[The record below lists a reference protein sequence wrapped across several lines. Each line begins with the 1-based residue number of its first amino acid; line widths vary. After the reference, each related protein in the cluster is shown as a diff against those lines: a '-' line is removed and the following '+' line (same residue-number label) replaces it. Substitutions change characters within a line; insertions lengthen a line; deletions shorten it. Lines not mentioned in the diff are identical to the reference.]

1 MTGGRGGPGGGAT
14 GLPPDHLD
22 ELVATDVEHRL
33 FDRPWG
39 PQHVL
44 QAGPRGAP
52 GVLLVHGWP
61 QHWLAWR
68 QVIPALAAEH
78 HVVAVDLRGMG
89 WSDDR
94 TGARPSIDAHAAD
107 LLAVA
112 ERLELD
118 RPALV
123 GHDWGGWI
131 AFRAAMA
138 APARWCQVIGVSITP
153 PWLVPTAVLRHAP
166 VLSYTVAMA
175 RWGRRVARSPRL
187 VATMLRRSASR
198 DAWRDDVGRTVLR
211 SYQDRLARPSAGS
224 TTVGLY
230 GELVRH
236 AALDAMRARRR
247 PLQCPAAVVL
257 GEAEPITTPDLF
269 WGRTQPGELQ
279 LRTVAHAGHWLPEER
294 PDELGAALLELLTSA
309 EGHLEVAGHV
319 PLVDA

>member
-1 MTGGRGGPGGGAT
+1 VTGGPGGPGGAA

-22 ELVATDVEHRL
+22 GLVATDLEHRL
-33 FDRPWG
+33 LDRSWG
-39 PQHVL
+39 QQHVVL
-44 QAGPRGAP
+44 AGPRGAP

-68 QVIPALAAEH
+68 EVIPALAAEH
-78 HVVAVDLRGMG
+78 QVVAVDLRGMG
-89 WSDDR
+89 WSEDR
-94 TGARPSIDAHAAD
+94 TGARPSIDSHVAD
-107 LLAVA
+107 LLAVT
-112 ERLELD
+112 ECLGLD

-131 AFRAAMA
+131 AFQTVMA
-138 APARWCQVIGVSITP
+138 APARWSQVVGVSITP

-175 RWGRRVARSPRL
+175 LWGRRVARSPRL
-187 VATMLRRSASR
+187 VARMLRRSAPR
-198 DAWRDDVGRTVLR
+198 DPWRDDVGRRVLR
-211 SYQDRLARPSAGS
+211 SYQDRLARPSAGA

-236 AALDAMRARRR
+236 AAWDAMRAGRR
-247 PLQCPAAVVL
+247 PLQCPATVVL

-269 WGRTQPGELQ
+269 WGRTRPGELQ
-279 LRTVAHAGHWLPEER
+279 LRTVPHAGHWLPEER
-294 PDELGAALLELLTSA
+294 PDELAAALLELLTSA
-309 EGHLEVAGHV
+309 QGHLEVAGNV